1 LLETSIIISNV
12 VIIVPT
18 SLINNWENELDKFAL
33 SLEYFSYY
41 GLKRKL
47 QEADILITTYDI
59 AWRDLAKLKK
69 EKIDCLIIDKAQ
81 KIKNPNTETSKAI
94 KSLKAKYKITL
105 SGE

>member
-1 LLETSIIISNV
+1 V

-18 SLINNWENELDKFAL
+18 SLINNWENELDKFAP
-33 SLEYFSYY
+33 SLGYFSYY

-59 AWRDLAKLKK
+59 ARRDLAKLKK
-69 EKIDCLIIDKAQ
+69 EKIDCLIIDEAQ

-94 KSLKAKYKITL
+94 KQAQLTPNY
-105 SGE
+105 